1 MKEIVFASNNPNKLK
16 EIELLLPSN
25 FFIKG
30 LSSIGC
36 TEEIPETQ
44 ATIEGNALQKANYI
58 YDKYQVNCFADD
70 TGLEVNAL
78 NGRPGVY
85 SARYAGEEKNAQ
97 NNMKKILTE
106 LSGNKNREALFK
118 TVVALIW
125 QGKQYLF
132 EGIVTGVITEKMSGT
147 AGFGYDPIFMPSG
160 FARTFAEMNMQEKNQ
175 ISHRARA
182 VAKLVDFLK
191 TLS

>member
-191 TLS
+191 TVS